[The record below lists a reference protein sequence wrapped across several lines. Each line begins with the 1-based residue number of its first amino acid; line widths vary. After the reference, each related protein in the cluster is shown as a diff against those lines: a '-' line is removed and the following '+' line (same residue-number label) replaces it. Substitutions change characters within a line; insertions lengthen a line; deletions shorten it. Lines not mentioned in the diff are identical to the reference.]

1 MGAVTTYEAR
11 KHARKEQ
18 EMEPYTKI
26 DEAADVAV
34 ALMKGDAATFKQ
46 GYSFANALLAARDWL
61 LREHEYDTISD
72 AAFATLAERMHA
84 RLAVEIERVGA

>member
-1 MGAVTTYEAR
+1 
-11 KHARKEQ
+11 
-18 EMEPYTKI
+18 MEPYTKI

-61 LREHEYDTISD
+61 LREHGEENAISD